1 MPRGNR
7 STVEISKLYT
17 GHDREAKGKRRG
29 NELGESGSAIFGS
42 GCARPSRIL
51 NLETAAN

>member
-7 STVEISKLYT
+7 STVQTSKLYT
-17 GHDREAKGKRRG
+17 GHDKDAKGKRRG
-29 NELGESGSAIFGS
+29 DELGESGSAIFGS
-42 GCARPSRIL
+42 GCARLSRIL